1 MSLSAFLALAG
12 KAIGTA
18 FAAKNIGTTI
28 AAANAGA
35 QLLTN
40 RAQKRSNLE
49 MYNTQ
54 RADALADWNRQ
65 NQYNSPEAQMTRF
78 KEAGLNPHLIYGQMT
93 TAQPIKTPEA
103 KAPNYVA
110 PQADPQDFN
119 ILGRQY
125 ALDAAKITNENL
137 EKTGKLIDA
146 NILKANS
153 ETDWKNVNTNFA
165 KDSFNTRMEA
175 LRIKNDFM
183 QDQQTNVQQQYYQ
196 IRANTAKTNAEIDN
210 IVANTALSQS
220 KKAEVAAQVKNLGVT
235 YKLLGEKYISAQQEN
250 AFMKKIQ
257 AMGVAGQTAAAL
269 LRALKG
275 KP

>member
-1 MSLSAFLALAG
+1 MGLAAIIPWIG
-12 KAIGTA
+12 KAISTA
-18 FAAKNIGTTI
+18 FSAKNVGTTI

-54 RADALADWNRQ
+54 RQDALADWNRQ

-110 PQADPQDFN
+110 PQANPDDFN

-125 ALDAAKITNENL
+125 ALETQRLQTENM
-137 EKTGKLIDA
+137 KYQGDLIKA
-146 NILKANS
+146 QILKNES
-153 ETDWKNVNTNFA
+153 ETNWKNIYSSFF
-165 KDSFNTRMEA
+165 KDTEPYRAEGLNISNLLKGSQYRQSEE
-175 LRIKNDFM
+175 RITSIQRERQLIAPKI
-183 QDQQTNVQQQYYQ
+183 QSIIAGTQ
-196 IRANTAKTNAEIDN
+196 
-210 IVANTALSQS
+210 LSEQ
-220 KKAEVAAQVKNLGVT
+220 KKAESAQQIINMIT
-235 YKLLGEKYISAQQEN
+235 AQKLLGQKVITQEQEN
-250 AFMKKIQ
+250 QFAKKIQ
-257 AMGVAGQTAAAL
+257 AMGIAGQTLSSL
-269 LRALKG
+269 LRLLK
-275 KP
+275 

>member
-1 MSLSAFLALAG
+1 MPLPAFLALAG

-40 RAQKRSNLE
+40 RAQKKSNLE

-54 RADALADWNRQ
+54 RQDALADWNRQ

-110 PQADPQDFN
+110 PQANPDDFN

-125 ALDAAKITNENL
+125 ALETQRLQAENM
-137 EKTGKLIDA
+137 KYQGDLIKA
-146 NILKANS
+146 QILKNES
-153 ETDWKNVNTNFA
+153 ETNWKNIYSSFF
-165 KDSFNTRMEA
+165 KDTEPYRAEGLNISNLLKGSQYRQSEE
-175 LRIKNDFM
+175 RITSIQKER
-183 QDQQTNVQQQYYQ
+183 QLIAPKVQNLIAGTQ
-196 IRANTAKTNAEIDN
+196 
-210 IVANTALSQS
+210 LSQQ
-220 KKAEVAAQVKNLGVT
+220 KKAV
-235 YKLLGEKYISAQQEN
+235 SAQQIINMITANQLLGQKVLTQQQEN
-250 AFMKKIQ
+250 EFMKKIQ
-257 AMGVAGQTAAAL
+257 AMGIVGQTAASI
-269 LRALKG
+269 LRIFKG
-275 KP
+275 K

>member
-1 MSLSAFLALAG
+1 MPLPAFLALAG

-40 RAQKRSNLE
+40 RAQKKSNLE

-65 NQYNSPEAQMTRF
+65 NQYNSPEAQMARF

-110 PQADPQDFN
+110 PQANPDDFN

-125 ALDAAKITNENL
+125 ALETQRLQAENMKGQG
-137 EKTGKLIDA
+137 ELIKA
-146 NILKANS
+146 QILKAES
-153 ETDWKNVNTNFA
+153 ETNWKNIYSNFFKQTEPYRA
-165 KDSFNTRMEA
+165 EGMNVSNLLKGSQYRQSEERISSIQQERA
-175 LRIKNDFM
+175 LIYPKIN
-183 QDQQTNVQQQYYQ
+183 QILAQTQLSYQQRAESVQKVLNM
-196 IRANTAKTNAEIDN
+196 ITAER
-210 IVANTALSQS
+210 
-220 KKAEVAAQVKNLGVT
+220 
-235 YKLLGEKYISAQQEN
+235 LLGQKILTQEQEN
-250 AFMKKIQ
+250 EFMKKIQ
-257 AMGVAGQTAAAL
+257 AMGIVGQTAASL
-269 LRALKG
+269 LRLF

>member
-1 MSLSAFLALAG
+1 MPLPGILALAG
-12 KAIGTA
+12 KAIGSA

-54 RADALADWNRQ
+54 RQDALADWNRQ
-65 NQYNSPEAQMTRF
+65 NQYNSPQAQMARF

-119 ILGRQY
+119 VLGRQY
-125 ALDAAKITNENL
+125 SLDAARLQNENM
-137 EKTGKLIDA
+137 EKTGKLIEA
-146 NILKANS
+146 QTLKANS
-153 ETDWKNVNTNFA
+153 ETDWKNVYTNFFRETDPYRREGMNISNLL
-165 KDSFNTRMEA
+165 KGSQYRQSEE
-175 LRIKNDFM
+175 RITSIQKERQLILPKINNLIAGT
-183 QDQQTNVQQQYYQ
+183 Q
-196 IRANTAKTNAEIDN
+196 
-210 IVANTALSQS
+210 LSQQ
-220 KKAEVAAQVKNLGVT
+220 KKAESAQQIANMIT
-235 YKLLGEKYISAQQEN
+235 AQKLLGQKIITAEQEN

-257 AMGVAGQTAAAL
+257 AMGIVGQTAASI
-269 LRALKG
+269 LRLF

>member
-1 MSLSAFLALAG
+1 MGLAAIIPWIG
-12 KAIGTA
+12 KAISTA

-28 AAANAGA
+28 AAANTGA

-40 RAQKRSNLE
+40 RAQKRTNLE

-54 RADALADWNRQ
+54 RQDALADWNRQ

-110 PQADPQDFN
+110 PQANPDDFN

-125 ALDAAKITNENL
+125 ALETQRLQAENM
-137 EKTGKLIDA
+137 KGQGDLIKA
-146 NILKANS
+146 QILKAES
-153 ETDWKNVNTNFA
+153 ETNWKNIYSNFFKQTEPYRA
-165 KDSFNTRMEA
+165 EGMNVSNLLKGSQYRQSEERISSIQQERA
-175 LRIKNDFM
+175 LIYPKIN
-183 QDQQTNVQQQYYQ
+183 QILAQTQLSYQQ
-196 IRANTAKTNAEIDN
+196 
-210 IVANTALSQS
+210 
-220 KKAEVAAQVKNLGVT
+220 KAESVQKILNMITAER
-235 YKLLGEKYISAQQEN
+235 LLGQKIVTQQQEN
-250 AFMKKIQ
+250 EFMKKIQ
-257 AMGVAGQTAAAL
+257 AMGIVGQTAASL
-269 LRALKG
+269 LRLF

>member
-1 MSLSAFLALAG
+1 MPLPAILALAG

-40 RAQKRSNLE
+40 RAQKQSNLE
-49 MYNTQ
+49 MYDRQ

-110 PQADPQDFN
+110 PQANPDDFN

-125 ALDAAKITNENL
+125 ALETQRLQAENM
-137 EKTGKLIDA
+137 EKQGELIKA
-146 NILKANS
+146 QILKTQS
-153 ETDWKNVNTNFA
+153 ETDWKNVYTDFFKSTDPYRREGMNVSNLL
-165 KDSFNTRMEA
+165 KGSQYRQSEE
-175 LRIKNDFM
+175 RITSIQKERQLIAPKIQNLIAST
-183 QDQQTNVQQQYYQ
+183 Q
-196 IRANTAKTNAEIDN
+196 
-210 IVANTALSQS
+210 LSQQ
-220 KKAEVAAQVKNLGVT
+220 KKAESAQQIINMIT
-235 YKLLGEKYISAQQEN
+235 AQKLLGQKVITQEQEN
-250 AFMKKIQ
+250 QFAKKIQ
-257 AMGVAGQTAAAL
+257 AMGIAGQTLSSILRL
-269 LRALKG
+269 LK
-275 KP
+275 

>member
-1 MSLSAFLALAG
+1 MPLPAFLALAG
-12 KAIGTA
+12 KAIGAA

-40 RAQKRSNLE
+40 RAQKKSNLE

-54 RADALADWNRQ
+54 RQDALADWNRQ
-65 NQYNSPEAQMTRF
+65 NQYNSPEAQMARF

-125 ALDAAKITNENL
+125 ALDAARITNENL
-137 EKTGKLIDA
+137 EKTGQLIDA
-146 NILKANS
+146 NILKSNS
-153 ETDWKNVNTNFA
+153 ETNWKNVNTRFA
-165 KDSFNTRMEA
+165 EDTFDSRSG
-175 LRIKNDFM
+175 LLKNKETMSAFDIYT
-183 QDQQTNVQQQYYQ
+183 QDRKYEQMGATL
-196 IRANTAKTNAEIDN
+196 AKTKAETAN
-210 IVANTALSQS
+210 IIANSNLTRS
-220 KKAEVAAQVKNLGVT
+220 KQAEVAQKITNMITAN
-235 YKLLGEKYISAQQEN
+235 KLLGAKVTTQEQEN
-250 AFMKKIQ
+250 EFMKKIQ
-257 AMGVAGQTAAAL
+257 ALGVVGQTAASL
-269 LRALKG
+269 LRLFK
-275 KP
+275 K

>member
-1 MSLSAFLALAG
+1 MPLPAFLALAG

-40 RAQKRSNLE
+40 RAQKKSNLE

-65 NQYNSPEAQMTRF
+65 NQYNSPKEQMARF

-165 KDSFNTRMEA
+165 KDTFSTRMEA

>member
-1 MSLSAFLALAG
+1 MPLPGILALAG

-40 RAQKRSNLE
+40 RAQKKSNLE

-54 RADALADWNRQ
+54 RQDALADWNRQ

-93 TAQPIKTPEA
+93 TGQPIKTPEA

-119 ILGRQY
+119 VLGRQY
-125 ALDAAKITNENL
+125 SLDAARLQNENM
-137 EKTGKLIDA
+137 EKTGKLIEA
-146 NILKANS
+146 QTLKANS
-153 ETDWKNVNTNFA
+153 ETDWKNVYTDFFKATDPYRREGMNISNLL
-165 KDSFNTRMEA
+165 KGSQYRQSEE
-175 LRIKNDFM
+175 RITSIQKERQLIAPKIQNLIAGT
-183 QDQQTNVQQQYYQ
+183 Q
-196 IRANTAKTNAEIDN
+196 
-210 IVANTALSQS
+210 LSQQ
-220 KKAEVAAQVKNLGVT
+220 KKAESAQQIINMIT
-235 YKLLGEKYISAQQEN
+235 AQKLLGQKVITQEQEN
-250 AFMKKIQ
+250 QFAKKIQ
-257 AMGVAGQTAAAL
+257 AMGIAGQTLASILRL
-269 LRALKG
+269 LK
-275 KP
+275 

>member
-1 MSLSAFLALAG
+1 MPLPAILALAG

-40 RAQKRSNLE
+40 RAQKKSNLE
-49 MYNTQ
+49 IYDRQ

-65 NQYNSPEAQMTRF
+65 NQYNSPKEQMARF

-110 PQADPQDFN
+110 PQANPDDFN

-125 ALDAAKITNENL
+125 ALETQRLQAENM
-137 EKTGKLIDA
+137 EKQGELIKA
-146 NILKANS
+146 QILKARS
-153 ETDWKNVNTNFA
+153 ETDWKNVYTDFF
-165 KDSFNTRMEA
+165 KSTDPYRREA
-175 LRIKNDFM
+175 MNVSNLLKGSQYRQSEERITSIQKERALIYPKIN
-183 QDQQTNVQQQYYQ
+183 QILAQTQLSHQQ
-196 IRANTAKTNAEIDN
+196 RAESIQKVLNMITAER
-210 IVANTALSQS
+210 
-220 KKAEVAAQVKNLGVT
+220 
-235 YKLLGEKYISAQQEN
+235 LLGQKIVTQEQEN
-250 AFMKKIQ
+250 EFMKKIQ
-257 AMGVAGQTAAAL
+257 AMGIVGQTAASL
-269 LRALKG
+269 LRLF

>member
-1 MSLSAFLALAG
+1 MPLPAFLALAG

-40 RAQKRSNLE
+40 RAQKKSNLE

-54 RADALADWNRQ
+54 RQDALADWNRQ
-65 NQYNSPEAQMTRF
+65 NQYNSPEAQMARF

-125 ALDAAKITNENL
+125 SLDAARLQNENM

-146 NILKANS
+146 QALKANS
-153 ETDWKNVNTNFA
+153 ETDWKNVNVRFA
-165 KDSFNTRMEA
+165 NESFKSRLES
-175 LRIKNDFM
+175 LRIKNDLM
-183 QDQQTNVQQQYYQ
+183 EDQQANVQQQFWQ
-196 IRANTAKTNAEIDN
+196 IKANIAKTNKEIDN
-210 IVANTALSQS
+210 IVANTQLSQA